1 MAYLN
6 EIVAGRRRRVAAEG
20 AELGEA
26 VPERRGQP
34 LVPLVPLP
42 GGSAGG
48 VGTGGA
54 RAPSG
59 EWMRSP
65 PESAGDGGRGSGGA
79 PALASSRGGS
89 GAAPLLVCEI
99 KRRSP
104 SRGAIAPGLDA
115 VGQARRYADAGVR
128 AVSVLTEPD
137 HFGGALADLVAVKE
151 ACPHLSVL
159 RKDFLLDERDLE
171 VSYRAGADAVLLLA
185 ACLSTEELGRLYRR
199 ALELGMTPLVE
210 VHDDA
215 DLARA
220 RAVRPLLT
228 GINSRDLTTFEVDT
242 TLPAR
247 LRPAVDWPTT
257 LLFES
262 GIQRAEDAAFAR
274 SAGFDGVLV
283 GEAVVRRPELVA
295 ELHAVLSAPAVAGAG
310 AEVHAPAAGACA
322 GANAG
327 AATGPASEAGT
338 DATAGVRK
346 GAGAGT
352 GAAAGAAGE
361 AGTDAATGAGRAGA
375 GIAAGMAAGADE
387 DAGAG
392 AGAGPDV
399 DAGAAA
405 TGART
410 ARPRGVREPFWA
422 RVFAARHRLAGS
434 GRPLTRP
441 LIKVC
446 GITNRA
452 DAELAVALGADLL
465 GFILAPAPRRARPQA
480 IRELADLPVLKVGV
494 VVNDV
499 SEALPLLR
507 DGFLD
512 ALQLHGDEAPGEC
525 YEIAFPYYKAVRV
538 GAPADLDAERAYRC
552 PRVLLDAYSPA
563 ARGGTGRRVADDL
576 LARRAAGDGARPLW
590 LAGGMGPDNVAEVI
604 RTHAPELIDA
614 SSRLEAEPGRKDHA
628 KLRAF
633 FGQVQDAW
641 RQVAGTGARSSAGA
655 AAAATGGTA
664 QAAGAVQAPASAAPP
679 GPAARGA
686 DPGGSPGAACPG
698 RPRRNSGCVTTM
710 IHPVPRAVGGAGSRT
725 GDAEAAPPAAPAPAP
740 SNTRRTV

>member
-26 VPERRGQP
+26 VPGNRRQP
-34 LVPLVPLP
+34 LVPLVGEPAQP
-42 GGSAGG
+42 RRDAGG
-48 VGTGGA
+48 GAIRGAGDA
-54 RAPSG
+54 RAPA
-59 EWMRSP
+59 
-65 PESAGDGGRGSGGA
+65 AGGTGA
-79 PALASSRGGS
+79 AAG
-89 GAAPLLVCEI
+89 APLLVCEI

-115 VGQARRYADAGVR
+115 VGQARRYAAAGVR

-171 VSYRAGADAVLLLA
+171 VSHRAGADAVLLLA
-185 ACLSTEELGRLYRR
+185 ACLSAEELDRLYRR
-199 ALELGMTPLVE
+199 ALALGMTPLVE

-228 GINSRDLTTFEVDT
+228 GINSRDLTTFEVDI

-262 GIQRAEDAAFAR
+262 GIHCAEDAAFAR

-295 ELHAVLSAPAVAGAG
+295 ELHAVLTAGTGVGVGSAASAGTVAGAG
-310 AEVHAPAAGACA
+310 AAAGAGKA
-322 GANAG
+322 KEPPG
-327 AATGPASEAGT
+327 AA
-338 DATAGVRK
+338 
-346 GAGAGT
+346 
-352 GAAAGAAGE
+352 
-361 AGTDAATGAGRAGA
+361 RAGS
-375 GIAAGMAAGADE
+375 
-387 DAGAG
+387 
-392 AGAGPDV
+392 
-399 DAGAAA
+399 
-405 TGART
+405 GARE
-410 ARPRGVREPFWA
+410 GFWA
-422 RVFAARHRLAGS
+422 GVFAARHRLAGS
-434 GRPLTRP
+434 GRP

-452 DAELAVALGADLL
+452 DAELAVELGADLL
-465 GFILAPAPRRARPQA
+465 GFILAPAPRRARAEA
-480 IRELADLPVLKVGV
+480 IRALADLPVLKVGV

-499 SEALPLLR
+499 TEALPLLR

-512 ALQLHGDEAPGEC
+512 ALQLHGDEQPGEC

-563 ARGGTGRRVADDL
+563 ARGGTGQRVADDL
-576 LARRAAGDGARPLW
+576 LTRRGEGARPLW
-590 LAGGMGPDNVAEVI
+590 LAGGLGPDNVAAVI
-604 RTHAPELIDA
+604 GTHAPELVDV
-614 SSRLEAEPGRKDHA
+614 SSRLEAEPGRKDHG

-633 FGQVQDAW
+633 F
-641 RQVAGTGARSSAGA
+641 R
-655 AAAATGGTA
+655 
-664 QAAGAVQAPASAAPP
+664 AVES
-679 GPAARGA
+679 ARGS
-686 DPGGSPGAACPG
+686 SPET
-698 RPRRNSGCVTTM
+698 NTT
-710 IHPVPRAVGGAGSRT
+710 G
-725 GDAEAAPPAAPAPAP
+725 
-740 SNTRRTV
+740 RTV

>member
-26 VPERRGQP
+26 VPGRRRPP
-34 LVPLVPLP
+34 LVPLLGEPAQP
-42 GGSAGG
+42 RRDAEGGGSRGAGDTRAPAAGG
-48 VGTGGA
+48 T
-54 RAPSG
+54 RAG
-59 EWMRSP
+59 
-65 PESAGDGGRGSGGA
+65 
-79 PALASSRGGS
+79 
-89 GAAPLLVCEI
+89 APLLVCEI

-115 VGQARRYADAGVR
+115 VGQARRYAAAGVR

-171 VSYRAGADAVLLLA
+171 VSHRAGADAVLLLA
-185 ACLSTEELGRLYRR
+185 ACLSAEELDRLYRHTL
-199 ALELGMTPLVE
+199 ALGMTPLVE

-215 DLARA
+215 DLAKA

-257 LLFES
+257 MLFES
-262 GIQRAEDAAFAR
+262 GIHCAEDAAFAR

-295 ELHAVLSAPAVAGAG
+295 ELLDVLTARTPAGTGVGVGSAASAGTVAGAG
-310 AEVHAPAAGACA
+310 AAAGA
-322 GANAG
+322 GHG
-327 AATGPASEAGT
+327 VDAGT
-338 DATAGVRK
+338 AVCADG
-346 GAGAGT
+346 GARA
-352 GAAAGAAGE
+352 GAAAGAGADPDPGAGE
-361 AGTDAATGAGRAGA
+361 ATDADGAARAGSGGA
-375 GIAAGMAAGADE
+375 VVSAVAGAPAP
-387 DAGAG
+387 AGA
-392 AGAGPDV
+392 
-399 DAGAAA
+399 
-405 TGART
+405 
-410 ARPRGVREPFWA
+410 REGFWA
-422 RVFAARHRLAGS
+422 GVFAARHRRAGS
-434 GRPLTRP
+434 GRP

-452 DAELAVALGADLL
+452 DAELAVELGADLL
-465 GFILAPAPRRARPQA
+465 GFIMAPAPRRARAEA
-480 IRELADLPVLKVGV
+480 IRALADLPVLKVGV

-499 SEALPLLR
+499 TEALPLLR
-507 DGFLD
+507 AGFLD
-512 ALQLHGDEAPGEC
+512 ALQLHGDEQPDEC

-538 GAPADLDAERAYRC
+538 GAPADLAAERAYRC

-563 ARGGTGRRVADDL
+563 ARGGTGQRVADDL
-576 LARRAAGDGARPLW
+576 LTRRGQGVRPLW
-590 LAGGMGPDNVAEVI
+590 LAGGMGPDNVAAVI
-604 RTHAPELIDA
+604 RTHAPELVDV

-633 FGQVQDAW
+633 FREVE
-641 RQVAGTGARSSAGA
+641 S
-655 AAAATGGTA
+655 
-664 QAAGAVQAPASAAPP
+664 
-679 GPAARGA
+679 ARGS
-686 DPGGSPGAACPG
+686 SPET
-698 RPRRNSGCVTTM
+698 NTT
-710 IHPVPRAVGGAGSRT
+710 G
-725 GDAEAAPPAAPAPAP
+725 
-740 SNTRRTV
+740 RTV